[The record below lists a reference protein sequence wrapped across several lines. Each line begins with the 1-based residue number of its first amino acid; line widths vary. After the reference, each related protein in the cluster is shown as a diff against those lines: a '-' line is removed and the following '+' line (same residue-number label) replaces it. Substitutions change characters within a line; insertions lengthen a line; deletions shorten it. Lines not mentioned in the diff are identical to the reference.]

1 MAHGSR
7 GIAVVT
13 GATGSIGSAI
23 ARALFLKGEH
33 VVISGRSVE
42 TLKRTAASIE
52 ECAWAGDLPTG
63 RHGTITPIPCDVT
76 DDAAVRGLFAEVE
89 QRRGLCSLLISSA
102 GVMKVGAA
110 EALSAEDLRA
120 SLEANVVGP
129 ALCAREAFKHMM
141 RRADGAGG
149 RIINVGSLAAFSPR
163 PCSAPYTTSKF
174 ALRGLTES
182 LALDGRT
189 HNIGVGAV
197 HPGNVISDLLT
208 AEQIA
213 ARKETEG
220 FITPDDVARTVLVM
234 AELPA
239 SANVLE
245 LTVLPTRQPF
255 GGRG

>member
-1 MAHGSR
+1 M
-7 GIAVVT
+7 
-13 GATGSIGSAI
+13 
-23 ARALFLKGEH
+23 
-33 VVISGRSVE
+33 
-42 TLKRTAASIE
+42 
-52 ECAWAGDLPTG
+52 
-63 RHGTITPIPCDVT
+63 T

-129 ALCAREAFKHMM
+129 AVCAREAFKHMM
-141 RRADGAGG
+141 RRGDGAGG

-182 LALDGRT
+182 LALDGRA

-208 AEQIA
+208 AEQLA
-213 ARKETEG
+213 ARKESEG
-220 FITPDDVARTVLVM
+220 FITPNDVARTVLVM
-234 AELPA
+234 WPSSPHRRMCSSSRCCLRGSRSAAAAEA
-239 SANVLE
+239 SREISTIFPSL
-245 LTVLPTRQPF
+245 
-255 GGRG
+255 GRT

>member
-1 MAHGSR
+1 M
-7 GIAVVT
+7 
-13 GATGSIGSAI
+13 
-23 ARALFLKGEH
+23 
-33 VVISGRSVE
+33 
-42 TLKRTAASIE
+42 
-52 ECAWAGDLPTG
+52 
-63 RHGTITPIPCDVT
+63 T

-129 ALCAREAFKHMM
+129 AVCAREAFKHMM
-141 RRADGAGG
+141 RRGDGAGG

-182 LALDGRT
+182 LALDGRA

-197 HPGNVISDLLT
+197 HPGNVSDLGPPHRR
-208 AEQIA
+208 A
-213 ARKETEG
+213 ARRAKGERRLHHPQRRG
-220 FITPDDVARTVLVM
+220 SHRARDV